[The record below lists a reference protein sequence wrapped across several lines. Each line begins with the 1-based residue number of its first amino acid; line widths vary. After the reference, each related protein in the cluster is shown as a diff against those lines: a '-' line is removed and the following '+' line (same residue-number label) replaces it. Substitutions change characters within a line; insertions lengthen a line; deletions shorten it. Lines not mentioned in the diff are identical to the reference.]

1 MTVMYD
7 CVAKL
12 QKYRMS
18 SICQVTQVTRSDK
31 KWQKKDDKWQ
41 EVTKSDKKWQ
51 KVTRSDKLSDK
62 KWQAK
67 WQEVTKKR
75 DGSNPSLTK

>member
-1 MTVMYD
+1 MYD

-51 KVTRSDKLSDK
+51 EVTSKVTSKVTRSDK
-62 KWQAK
+62 
-67 WQEVTKKR
+67 KR
-75 DGSNPSLTK
+75 DGRNPSLTK